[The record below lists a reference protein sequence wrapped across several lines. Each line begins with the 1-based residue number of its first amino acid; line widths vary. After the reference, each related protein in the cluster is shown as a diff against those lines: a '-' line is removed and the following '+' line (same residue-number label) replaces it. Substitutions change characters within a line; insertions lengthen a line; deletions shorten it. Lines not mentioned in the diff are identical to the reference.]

1 MTATSYSGRILRSL
15 TLTISLLL
23 LCSADGAFAQWTGNA
38 TTQTFNGNVSIGQST
53 PPTGKLEIV
62 NPTGGFGNGSYLQVT
77 GSTTDNNNL
86 PDIVFKGGTGLGS
99 AMWLYPSVKVTN
111 GGYGLALWG
120 GMSAAFQN
128 PMEVVVDSGS
138 GSMWVIAGSVTPLRA
153 WASGNV
159 AVGTSGTPLAPLDV
173 HGAALTAGAAR
184 RNVVSFDTS
193 AAGSGGN
200 GGGIAFGGYYSA
212 AGASTPDFANI
223 WGIKENGTD
232 NNNAGAL
239 LFATHGNLGTPAE
252 RMRIGSDGLVTV
264 ATAGSVGTKLQVN
277 GDIFVTGN
285 INAKYQ
291 DVAEWVPSGLQM
303 PPGTV
308 VVVDPDTP
316 NHVKASSEPY
326 STAVAGVVSD
336 LPGLILGEPSA
347 TKVKVATTGR
357 VRVKVDATKS
367 PVRIGDLLVASGAR
381 GMAMRSDPVDLGG
394 IKFHRPGTIIGK
406 ALEPLPNGSGEILV
420 LLSLQ

>member
-1 MTATSYSGRILRSL
+1 
-15 TLTISLLL
+15 
-23 LCSADGAFAQWTGNA
+23 
-38 TTQTFNGNVSIGQST
+38 
-53 PPTGKLEIV
+53 
-62 NPTGGFGNGSYLQVT
+62 
-77 GSTTDNNNL
+77 
-86 PDIVFKGGTGLGS
+86 
-99 AMWLYPSVKVTN
+99 
-111 GGYGLALWG
+111 
-120 GMSAAFQN
+120 
-128 PMEVVVDSGS
+128 
-138 GSMWVIAGSVTPLRA
+138 MWVIAGSVTPLRA
-153 WASGNV
+153 FSTGNV
-159 AVGTSGTPLAPLDV
+159 SIGTSATPLAPLDV
-173 HGAALTAGAAR
+173 HGAAQTAGDAR

-193 AAGSGGN
+193 AAGAN
-200 GGGIAFGGYYSA
+200 HGGGIAFGGFYSA

-223 WGIKENGTD
+223 WGVKENGTD

-239 LFATHGNLGTPAE
+239 LFATHGDQGTPAE
-252 RMRIGSDGLVTV
+252 RMRIGSNGLVTV

-303 PPGTV
+303 PAGTV
-308 VVVDPDTP
+308 VVVDPYAP

-336 LPGLILGEPSA
+336 LPGLILGEPSV

-367 PVRIGDLLVASGAR
+367 PVKIGDLLVASGQR

-406 ALEPLPNGSGEILV
+406 ALESLPDGKGEILV